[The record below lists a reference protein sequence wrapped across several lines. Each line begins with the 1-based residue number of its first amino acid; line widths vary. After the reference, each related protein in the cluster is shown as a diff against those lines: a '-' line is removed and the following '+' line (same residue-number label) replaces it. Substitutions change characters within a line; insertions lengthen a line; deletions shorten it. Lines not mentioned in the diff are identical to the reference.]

1 MNSGAYSRKE
11 RVTPITLAVPAIP
24 EASGFTSS
32 PPPTDVLVRLESVG
46 KCFANG
52 VVALTG
58 VNLDVR
64 RGEFLSLLG
73 PSGCGKS
80 TILRL
85 LSSLTSATN
94 GGINWLQKNPE
105 LGFVFQEPT
114 LMPWANVFDNV
125 WLPLR
130 LTGVSRNSARARVEE
145 ALANVGL
152 TGFEKAYP
160 RELSGGMKM
169 RVSIARALVMR
180 PAVLL
185 MDEPFAALD
194 EITRSKLNDDL
205 VALKCALGATVVF
218 VTHSVYESVYLSDRI
233 VVMAPRPGRVVAEIV
248 VPSPLPRGED
258 FRLCAEYAEKCRA
271 TSLALHEAMAL
282 DGAGDTRLREG
293 MR

>member
-85 LSSLTSATN
+85 LSGLTAPTE
-94 GGINWLQKNPE
+94 GAINWVQASHE

-114 LMPWANVFDNV
+114 LMPWATVFDNV

-130 LTGVSRNSARARVEE
+130 LGGLSRNSAR
-145 ALANVGL
+145 
-152 TGFEKAYP
+152 P
-160 RELSGGMKM
+160 R
-169 RVSIARALVMR
+169 I
-180 PAVLL
+180 
-185 MDEPFAALD
+185 DE
-194 EITRSKLNDDL
+194 
-205 VALKCALGATVVF
+205 
-218 VTHSVYESVYLSDRI
+218 
-233 VVMAPRPGRVVAEIV
+233 
-248 VPSPLPRGED
+248 
-258 FRLCAEYAEKCRA
+258 
-271 TSLALHEAMAL
+271 
-282 DGAGDTRLREG
+282 
-293 MR
+293 

>member
-1 MNSGAYSRKE
+1 M
-11 RVTPITLAVPAIP
+11 
-24 EASGFTSS
+24 SS
-32 PPPTDVLVRLESVG
+32 DVLVRLESVG

-58 VNLDVR
+58 VNLDIR

-85 LSSLTSATN
+85 LAALTSPTDGA
-94 GGINWLQKNPE
+94 INWSQSNHE

-130 LTGVSRNSARARVEE
+130 LTGLSRNAARGRIDE

-152 TGFEKAYP
+152 SGFEKAYP

-194 EITRSKLNDDL
+194 EITRTRLNDDL

-248 VPSPLPRGED
+248 VPAPLPRNED
-258 FRLCAEYAEKCRA
+258 FRLSGDYAEKCRA
-271 TSLALHEAMAL
+271 TSFALHEAMQ
-282 DGAGDTRLREG
+282 DDAGRTSVKS
-293 MR
+293 

>member
-1 MNSGAYSRKE
+1 M
-11 RVTPITLAVPAIP
+11 TLAVPFSA
-24 EASGFTSS
+24 EASGLTPASS
-32 PPPTDVLVRLESVG
+32 PPEVLVRLESVG

-58 VNLDVR
+58 VDLDIR

-85 LSSLTSATN
+85 LSALTSPTD

-130 LTGVSRNSARARVEE
+130 LTGVSRNAARARIDE
-145 ALANVGL
+145 ALVNVGL
-152 TGFEKAYP
+152 SGFEKAYP

-194 EITRSKLNDDL
+194 EITRTRLNDDL

-233 VVMAPRPGRVVAEIV
+233 VVMAPRPGRIVAEIV
-248 VPSPLPRGED
+248 VPAPLPRNED
-258 FRLCAEYAEKCRA
+258 FRLSADYAEKCRA
-271 TSLALHEAMAL
+271 TSAALHQAMQMDSAPT
-282 DGAGDTRLREG
+282 GKKT
-293 MR
+293 

>member
-1 MNSGAYSRKE
+1 M
-11 RVTPITLAVPAIP
+11 TLASPTFSK
-24 EASGFTSS
+24 ASGLPLS
-32 PPPTDVLVRLESVG
+32 PPDSDVLVRLESVG
-46 KCFANG
+46 KSFANG

-85 LSSLTSATN
+85 LSALTSATD

-130 LTGVSRNSARARVEE
+130 LSGVSRNTARDRIDE

-152 TGFEKAYP
+152 TGFETAYP

-169 RVSIARALVMR
+169 RVSIARALGMR
-180 PAVLL
+180 PAFLV
-185 MDEPFAALD
+185 MGEPFAALD
-194 EITRSKLNDDL
+194 EITRTRLNDDL

-233 VVMAPRPGRVVAEIV
+233 VVMAPRPGRVVAEIEIPV
-248 VPSPLPRGED
+248 PLPRDED
-258 FRLCAEYAEKCRA
+258 FRLSPLYAERCRE
-271 TSLALHEAMAL
+271 TSAALH
-282 DGAGDTRLREG
+282 R
-293 MR
+293 